1 MDMPEGF
8 ELACV
13 MEREDPRDAW
23 VSGQY
28 ATLMDLPQGAVV
40 GTSSLRR
47 TVLLRALRPDLKI
60 EPLRGNLD
68 TRLRKLDEG
77 HYAGIILAAAGLK
90 RLELSDR
97 IRHVFDIDQ
106 MLPAAGQGALGI
118 EICTGRTDLIDALKP
133 LAHSTSWLAVAAER
147 AVSRAMGGSCSMPLA
162 AHATLSGATLS
173 LRAAWGDPEGSST
186 LVTAQTVADVGS
198 LEQAESL
205 GTHVAAE
212 LRRGGA
218 H

>member
-1 MDMPEGF
+1 
-8 ELACV
+8 
-13 MEREDPRDAW
+13 
-23 VSGQY
+23 
-28 ATLMDLPQGAVV
+28 
-40 GTSSLRR
+40 
-47 TVLLRALRPDLKI
+47 
-60 EPLRGNLD
+60 
-68 TRLRKLDEG
+68 
-77 HYAGIILAAAGLK
+77 
-90 RLELSDR
+90 
-97 IRHVFDIDQ
+97 

-118 EICTGRTDLIDALKP
+118 EICTGRADLIDALKP

-198 LEQAESL
+198 LEHAESL
-205 GTHVAAE
+205 GTQVAAE